1 MWRDS
6 LKIYD
11 DNQGAPNPRR
21 VRIFLAEKG
30 IEVPYLQVPLSSG
43 GHKAPEFLAK
53 NPLGQLPML
62 ELDDGTCISESVA
75 ICRYF
80 EELHPSPALF
90 GVGPEARARIE
101 MWQRRI
107 ELNISSA
114 VGQVWIHTHPITAAL
129 FKRNPELGLEPQPIW
144 GEFNRRRARAQM
156 QFLNQALAEDEFV
169 AGSEFS
175 IADISA
181 LCTLDFGRA
190 LLDLP
195 IPSQLEHLERWH
207 QAVSSRPSAAA

>member
-1 MWRDS
+1 M
-6 LKIYD
+6 KIYD
-11 DNQGAPNPRR
+11 DQQGAPNPRR

-30 IEVPYLQVPLSSG
+30 IEVRYEQVPLSSG
-43 GHKAPEFLAK
+43 GHKAAEFLAK
-53 NPLGQLPML
+53 NPLGQLPVL

-80 EELHPSPALF
+80 EECQPAPALF
-90 GVGPEARARIE
+90 GSGAEERARVE

-107 ELNISSA
+107 ELNLSAA

-129 FKRNPELGLEPQPIW
+129 FKRNPQLGLDPQPEW
-144 GEFNRRRARAQM
+144 GEFNRRRARSQLA
-156 QFLNQALAEDEFV
+156 FLNESLDGTEFI
-169 AGSEFS
+169 AGSEFT

-181 LCTLDFGRA
+181 LCTVDFGSA

-195 IPSQLEHLERWH
+195 IPPELEALRDWH
-207 QAVSSRPSAAA
+207 RRVSERPSASA